1 MSARPAPDVDAALVL
16 GMASTAL
23 PFARSPEAE
32 AERWLRILRMH
43 GQAGAALQSL
53 GVSEAPIDDSAVDEG
68 APAEGGEHRDM
79 IATVTEEAVGFA
91 AHRGA
96 STVGADDVLVAVIQV
111 YGEDFDNVLRAH
123 GTDRYEVLERL
134 GVEPQDA
141 GV

>member
-1 MSARPAPDVDAALVL
+1 MSTSPAPDVDAALVL

-43 GQAGAALQSL
+43 GEAGAALQAL
-53 GVSEAPIDDSAVDEG
+53 GVSEAPIEDAGVEE
-68 APAEGGEHRDM
+68 AQFPAGGEQRDM
-79 IATVTEEAVGFA
+79 VTTVTEGAVGFA

-96 STVGADDVLVAVIQV
+96 STVGADDVLVAVIKV